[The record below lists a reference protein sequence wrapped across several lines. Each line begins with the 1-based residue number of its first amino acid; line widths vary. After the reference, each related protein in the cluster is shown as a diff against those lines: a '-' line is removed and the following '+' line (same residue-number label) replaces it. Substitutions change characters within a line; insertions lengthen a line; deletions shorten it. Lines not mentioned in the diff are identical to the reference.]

1 MQKIWMCNSGR
12 WLEHDLKG
20 IEVEMEEVPFSASV
34 GSSVTGSE
42 VPTVVGSSGSG
53 SDHPTGADHKHLIQ
67 ELEIQPTKFY
77 EILGMYSSMILDPI
91 PQRICIRN

>member
-1 MQKIWMCNSGR
+1 MVSLFAWSGPSVQKIWMCNLGR

-34 GSSVTGSE
+34 GSSGTGSE

-53 SDHPTGADHKHLIQ
+53 SDHPTSADYKHLIQ
-67 ELEIQPTKFY
+67 GT
-77 EILGMYSSMILDPI
+77 
-91 PQRICIRN
+91 